1 MFNQYTTISFPS
13 LGIEWNPGSVLQIG
27 PLSIHYYGAIIA
39 LGLMLAVIYGW
50 KRASQFGL
58 KADDLTDGVLWIV
71 PVAIICARAYYC
83 IFKWEEEFASNP
95 ISVLYIWNGG
105 LAIYG
110 GVLGAIAGVAV
121 YARCRKMKLTTV
133 LDLMALGFLIGQCVG
148 RWGNF
153 FNREAFGAVT
163 DSFLR
168 MGLYNIVT
176 GEVEYHHPPFLY
188 ESLWNFAGFL
198 GLHFLSKRR
207 QYDGQIALGYAA
219 WYGLGRMWIE
229 GLRTDSLYIGPF
241 RVSQLLAAASFVA
254 AATVLII
261 MAFRKHDPAKLFV
274 NQQAQTV
281 EEISTGKTME
291 ELIDHCV
298 GEESAEEE
306 PAEEVVETPEEE
318 PTEETPEAPVAE
330 ETAEETSEEETPAE
344 DLPAEEEPKEE

>member
-168 MGLYNIVT
+168 MGLYNIIT
-176 GEVEYHHPPFLY
+176 GEVE
-188 ESLWNFAGFL
+188 
-198 GLHFLSKRR
+198 
-207 QYDGQIALGYAA
+207 
-219 WYGLGRMWIE
+219 
-229 GLRTDSLYIGPF
+229 
-241 RVSQLLAAASFVA
+241 
-254 AATVLII
+254 
-261 MAFRKHDPAKLFV
+261 
-274 NQQAQTV
+274 
-281 EEISTGKTME
+281 
-291 ELIDHCV
+291 
-298 GEESAEEE
+298 
-306 PAEEVVETPEEE
+306 
-318 PTEETPEAPVAE
+318 
-330 ETAEETSEEETPAE
+330 
-344 DLPAEEEPKEE
+344 